1 MGQEASCAA
10 TVRTGS
16 SLNELDPTSGWQ
28 FYVVVSAN
36 SCNLTST
43 SSRILIS
50 ASSATLTS
58 ASSHNQPLS
67 HRIYLHDYGE
77 CASNFP
83 RLLAFSTSPI
93 QGRSNASQSS
103 VDGSWEA
110 PRLCMVSRLRETMG
124 LHKSTDESSDE
135 E

>member
-10 TVRTGS
+10 TVWTGS
-16 SLNELDPTSGWQ
+16 SLNGLDPTSGWQ

-36 SCNLTST
+36 S
-43 SSRILIS
+43 RILIS
-50 ASSATLTS
+50 ASS
-58 ASSHNQPLS
+58 HNQPFS

-93 QGRSNASQSS
+93 QGRSNASQSLA
-103 VDGSWEA
+103 DGSWEA

-124 LHKSTDESSDE
+124 LDRSTNESSDE